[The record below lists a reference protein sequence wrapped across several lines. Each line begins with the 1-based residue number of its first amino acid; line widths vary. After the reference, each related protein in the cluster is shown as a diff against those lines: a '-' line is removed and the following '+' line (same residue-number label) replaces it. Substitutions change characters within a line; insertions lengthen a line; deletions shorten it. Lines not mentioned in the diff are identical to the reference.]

1 MQNKPPVTPLSR
13 TYTNTHQ
20 HHPTVHTISYTL
32 LQPRRSTYRPR
43 HTQPPLLANHL
54 LRLSKSYPPTWTLQH
69 SQKSNKKS
77 NIRFSGSSRLS
88 TSTIQSRI
96 CRRGTQFFSSS
107 PSPTLND
114 SSCIYKR
121 GLPYHRS
128 WKHFLR
134 FTIILH
140 DKNLSSIDHL
150 SCVLDH
156 IEIE

>member
-32 LQPRRSTYRPR
+32 LQPRRSTYPPR

-54 LRLSKSYPPTWTLQH
+54 LRLSKSYPPTLTLQH

-114 SSCIYKR
+114 SLTSVDSHTTAA
-121 GLPYHRS
+121 G
-128 WKHFLR
+128 
-134 FTIILH
+134 
-140 DKNLSSIDHL
+140 SIFSDSQL
-150 SCVLDH
+150 SCMTKICLR
-156 IEIE
+156 